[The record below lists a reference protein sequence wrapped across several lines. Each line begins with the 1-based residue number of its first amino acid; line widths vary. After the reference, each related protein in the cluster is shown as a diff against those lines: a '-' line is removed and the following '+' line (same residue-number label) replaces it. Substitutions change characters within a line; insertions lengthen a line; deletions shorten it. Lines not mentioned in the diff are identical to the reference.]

1 MEILIIVAGILVDR
15 LTKFW
20 AVTKLKKVQEIVVI
34 KNFFDL
40 NYVQNRGAAW
50 GIFGGKT
57 VILSIITALILIG
70 IIGYVIKYRPKNM
83 FLRSALSLII
93 AGAIGNLFDRIYYKY
108 VVDLFSFHY
117 KDIYYYPVFNVAD
130 ICVVIGTIILAVYI
144 IRDDKKH
151 GKV

>member
-83 FLRSALSLII
+83 FLRAALSLII

-108 VVDLFSFHY
+108 VVDLFSVHY

>member
-1 MEILIIVAGILVDR
+1 MEILIIAAGILVDR

-20 AVTKLKKVQEIVVI
+20 AVTKLKKIQDIVVI

-40 NYVQNRGAAW
+40 DYVQNRGAAW

-57 VILSIITALILIG
+57 VVLSIITALILIG
-70 IIGYVIKYRPKNM
+70 IIGYIIKCKPKSI
-83 FLRSALSLII
+83 FLRTALSLVI
-93 AGAIGNLFDRIYYKY
+93 AGAVGNLFDRVYYKY

-130 ICVVIGTIILAVYI
+130 ICVVIGTFMLAIYI

-151 GKV
+151 EKI